1 MEKIRAV
8 LADDHALV
16 RAGLRELLQALNN
29 VTVVGEAGDGIEAI
43 EQAKGLH
50 PDILILDIQMPLMG
64 GIEAIREIKRISPET
79 QILVLSMHSK
89 EEYVRQTLKNGAS
102 GYLLK
107 QSASD
112 DLKNAIA
119 AITSG
124 SIYLSPSISRSIV
137 SAWLKE
143 GDVKTAVKSAE
154 GELTE
159 REKGVLKLLAE
170 GLSNKR
176 IAELLHISVKT
187 VETHRHRI
195 MDKLKLHSV
204 ADLVKYAIKEG
215 LTELE

>member
-1 MEKIRAV
+1 MEKIRAI

-16 RAGLRELLQALNN
+16 RAGLRELLQAMNS
-29 VTVVGEAGDGIEAI
+29 VAVVGEAGNGMEAI
-43 EQAKGLH
+43 EKVKELQ
-50 PDILILDIQMPLMG
+50 PDILIIDIQMPLMG
-64 GIEAIREIKRISPET
+64 GIEAIREIKKCSPET
-79 QILVLSMHSK
+79 QVLVLSMHNK
-89 EEYVRQTLKNGAS
+89 EEYIKQTLKNGAS

-119 AITSG
+119 AITNG
-124 SIYLSPSISRSIV
+124 DIYLSPSISKSIIA
-137 SAWLKE
+137 AWLRE
-143 GDVKTAVKSAE
+143 SEIKTSTKPTD
-154 GELTE
+154 GELTD

-170 GLSNKR
+170 GYSNKR

-195 MDKLKLHSV
+195 MDKLKLQSF

-215 LTELE
+215 HTELE

>member
-8 LADDHALV
+8 LADDHVLV
-16 RAGLRELLQALNN
+16 RAGLRQLLQALND
-29 VTVVGEAGDGIEAI
+29 VTVVGEAGDGMEAI
-43 EQAKGLH
+43 EKVKEQQ
-50 PDILILDIQMPLMG
+50 PDILIIDIQMPLMG
-64 GIEAIREIKRISPET
+64 GIDAIREIKKFSPET
-79 QILVLSMHSK
+79 QILVLSMHNK

-112 DLKNAIA
+112 DLKNAII
-119 AITSG
+119 AITNG
-124 SIYLSPSISRSIV
+124 NIYLSPSISKSIV
-137 SAWLKE
+137 AAWLREVDLKPS
-143 GDVKTAVKSAE
+143 AKSAD

-170 GLSNKR
+170 GFTNKR

-195 MDKLKLHSV
+195 MAKLKLASF

-215 LTELE
+215 HTELE